1 MTGIWHFHYMVFNSS
16 SSFCTRVSS
25 SPFRYYLWF
34 CSRVVH
40 HLSSQIVARHDANGF
55 HQLPPAHSNVNFA
68 VFRLNNV
75 THSARSDRID
85 MLVSI
90 CKGSISRAGVG
101 HASWAKR
108 ILELEKQ
115 WREINIFGIYITVTS
130 LKLSLRR
137 WIWNDGLRKD
147 WMFWDDR
154 QYR

>member
-1 MTGIWHFHYMVFNSS
+1 MNLFSVLVCRQVQSKCSCSFFPRTIGIWTLNIEINDRRLTFHYMVFNSS

-25 SPFRYYLWF
+25 SPFCYYLWF

-55 HQLPPAHSNVNFA
+55 RQLPPAHSNVNFA

-101 HASWAKR
+101 PASWAKR
-108 ILELEKQ
+108 ILELEKTMT
-115 WREINIFGIYITVTS
+115 RN
-130 LKLSLRR
+130 
-137 WIWNDGLRKD
+137 
-147 WMFWDDR
+147 
-154 QYR
+154 